1 MHVTALGSND
11 DNNNNSSSTAI
22 HYKTGWIKNARCT
35 TENYDCFFYL
45 IWGKMVS
52 LNRKPRTLPND
63 IETLFVESKF
73 GSTW

>member
-1 MHVTALGSND
+1 MLD
-11 DNNNNSSSTAI
+11 
-22 HYKTGWIKNARCT
+22 ARLKIMIV
-35 TENYDCFFYL
+35 FFYL

-63 IETLFVESKF
+63 IETLFAESKF